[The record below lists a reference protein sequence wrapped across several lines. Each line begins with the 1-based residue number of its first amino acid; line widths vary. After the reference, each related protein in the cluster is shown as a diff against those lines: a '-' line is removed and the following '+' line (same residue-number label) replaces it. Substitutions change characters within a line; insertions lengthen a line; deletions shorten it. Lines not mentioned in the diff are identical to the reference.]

1 MERNPEREESPLAKK
16 AKLPDGP
23 AERVEAQNEGIRPES
38 NHHAA
43 NQNQH
48 HNVKKEA
55 LGPNT
60 RALKKGGL
68 RFPEAAFFCVSS
80 RKNAGCAAGCPAA
93 RPSACRFRSRRGG

>member
-48 HNVKKEA
+48 QTVNM
-55 LGPNT
+55 
-60 RALKKGGL
+60 
-68 RFPEAAFFCVSS
+68 
-80 RKNAGCAAGCPAA
+80 
-93 RPSACRFRSRRGG
+93 